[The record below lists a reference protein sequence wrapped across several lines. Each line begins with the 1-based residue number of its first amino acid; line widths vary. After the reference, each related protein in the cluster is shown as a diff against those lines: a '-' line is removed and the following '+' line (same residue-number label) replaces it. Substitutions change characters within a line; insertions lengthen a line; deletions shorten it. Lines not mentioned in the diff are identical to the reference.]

1 MRILIFMTLLAAM
14 IGLCSL
20 LCITSLYAAAGLAA
34 AQTARVIPFV
44 GDMVSARITA
54 WVLGAKE
61 DHVVE
66 VAPVP
71 PPGPPIDATSMPV
84 TPMPGNP
91 ACGKPYT
98 YPVNGAVTSRFGWRT
113 SPFPPFVSEFHAGI
127 DFSAPSGT
135 PVYSTM
141 CGTVTFAGWSD
152 LYGWQVSVTNGN
164 PSTGS
169 GQVITTLYGHNS
181 EILVAEGAWVEV
193 GQLLASSGS
202 TGRSTAPHVHYG
214 ISIDGQWVD
223 PETAFGIG

>member
-1 MRILIFMTLLAAM
+1 MRITLWIGLLAAL

-20 LCITSLYAAAGLAA
+20 LCITSLYAAAALAA

-44 GDMVSARITA
+44 GDMVSTRITA

-66 VAPVP
+66 VAPLP
-71 PPGPPIDATSMPV
+71 PPGPPIEVTSVPV

-91 ACGKPYT
+91 ECGKPYT
-98 YPVNGAVTSRFGWRT
+98 YPVDGAITSRFGWRT
-113 SPFPPFVSEFHAGI
+113 SPFPPFASEFHAGV

-135 PVYSTM
+135 PVYSTL

-164 PSTGS
+164 
-169 GQVITTLYGHNS
+169 ITTLYGHNS
-181 EILVAEGAWVEV
+181 EIFVAEGAWMEV

-223 PETAFGIG
+223 PEAAFGVG